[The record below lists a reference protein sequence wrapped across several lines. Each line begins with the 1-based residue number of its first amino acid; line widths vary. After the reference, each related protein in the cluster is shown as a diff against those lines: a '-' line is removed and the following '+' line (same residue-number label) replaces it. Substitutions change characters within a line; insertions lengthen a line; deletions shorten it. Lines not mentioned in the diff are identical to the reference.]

1 MKENYFQANNKKVFG
16 NHSFRPNQREV
27 INATM
32 SGYDVF
38 VLMPTGGGKSL
49 TYQVRT
55 SSFFLK
61 SFYVMVVPLLGTYA
75 ILFLHSKL
83 VLHFFARA
91 EFRSSAY
98 CLMFCVMQHF

>member
-1 MKENYFQANNKKVFG
+1 MPIVFNLIFVSLCFKANNKKVFG

-49 TYQVRT
+49 TYQV
-55 SSFFLK
+55 K
-61 SFYVMVVPLLGTYA
+61 EH
-75 ILFLHSKL
+75 ISKPQAL
-83 VLHFFARA
+83 TQVSVLTLEQFHHLYLY
-91 EFRSSAY
+91 SPSI
-98 CLMFCVMQHF
+98 

>member
-1 MKENYFQANNKKVFG
+1 MFLYVAHLFYCQANNKKVFG

-49 TYQVRT
+49 TYQVRGLL
-55 SSFFLK
+55 SFLSIQIHNYEIGELSVISVFCF
-61 SFYVMVVPLLGTYA
+61 SHFQILLGCW
-75 ILFLHSKL
+75 
-83 VLHFFARA
+83 
-91 EFRSSAY
+91 E
-98 CLMFCVMQHF
+98 